1 MAGIRSNHLKII
13 YGKKTMADVEPASYT
28 PLMKRRFSLF
38 SLSAAIA
45 LAMAPVPAQGVTLGN
60 ATVADWTC
68 IDQSFLPGGESVVG
82 KSYLI
87 DTERYKNAAVA
98 RLAIKTTQSTING
111 KTKINFETVK
121 IETIRG
127 SYKAFEFNAGIGHT
141 GLLGKSYAYLKNTYT
156 QKLNLSYSSTSS
168 KVKQLS
174 LSPRLV
180 STSNAPID
188 KVECVPT
195 YLFREI
201 SMGKPRPGEKIISA
215 AYAKMGN
222 SCKLPADISF
232 SATGPLECVK
242 NIWVFKDLASDTV
255 ASRAY
260 RYLIDR
266 YNAMPVSV
274 PNLLLRI
281 DPEAGNWKNEVAG
294 GIAAGAKLW
303 GTSKEGDAPILGYI
317 SERGEYVTKNL
328 LIDGI
333 TENVEDGKRN
343 RAAAARG
350 GGQAGSHG
358 KYFDFIF
365 SEISS
370 NGYGFYQVGA
380 HEYTHFAQQ
389 VLSNNRTG
397 MVEREFWIDEGCA
410 TLVGTG
416 MGSVLNLPQN
426 QRAEILVSLSR
437 QKDKMPLKFFSR
449 GSQSSYADP
458 RINEVYDT
466 GFLACE
472 ALVALKGI
480 DAIESV
486 YLELANPTSNYDIS
500 LKKVYGTNLDTIL
513 PILQRYITS
522 VRAGKPMTLQQLETA
537 YNGAKS

>member
-1 MAGIRSNHLKII
+1 MKPRF
-13 YGKKTMADVEPASYT
+13 Y
-28 PLMKRRFSLF
+28 PLSLV
-38 SLSAAIA
+38 AALI
-45 LAMAPVPAQGVTLGN
+45 LVMVPAPAHGSTTGN
-60 ATVADWTC
+60 ATVVDWTC
-68 IDQSFLPGGESVVG
+68 IDNSYLPGGVSVVG

-98 RLAIKTTQSTING
+98 RLEIKTSQSTISG
-111 KTKINFETVK
+111 KTKIIFESVK

-127 SYKAFEFNAGIGHT
+127 SYQAFDFSAGIGHT
-141 GLLGKSYAYLKNTYT
+141 GILGKSYPYIKKTYT
-156 QKLNLSYSSTSS
+156 QKLNLSFSSTSA
-168 KVKQLS
+168 KVKQIS

-180 STSNAPID
+180 STSKAPID

-195 YLFREI
+195 ELFRRI
-201 SMGKPRPGEKIISA
+201 SMGKPQPGEKIISP
-215 AYAKMGN
+215 AYAKLGD
-222 SCKLPADISF
+222 SCRLPADISF
-232 SATGPLECVK
+232 GAFGPLECVK
-242 NIWVFKDLASDTV
+242 NSWVSKDLASDTV

-260 RYLIDR
+260 RYLINR
-266 YNAMPVSV
+266 YNSMPVSA

-281 DPEAGNWKNEVAG
+281 DPEAGNWKSEVVG
-294 GIAAGAKLW
+294 GIVAGAKLW
-303 GTSKEGDAPILGYI
+303 GTSKEGDKPILGYI
-317 SERGEYVTKNL
+317 SERGEYVTENL
-328 LIDGI
+328 LLDGI
-333 TENVEDGKRN
+333 TENKEDGERN
-343 RAAAARG
+343 KAAAARG

-358 KYFDFIF
+358 QYFDFIF
-365 SEISS
+365 SDVSS

-397 MVEREFWIDEGCA
+397 AVEREFWIDEGCA
-410 TLVGTG
+410 TFVGTG
-416 MGSVLNLPQN
+416 MGAVLNLPQN
-426 QRAEILVSLSR
+426 QRTELLVNLSR

-486 YLELANPTSNYDIS
+486 YLELANSTSNYDIA
-500 LKKVYGTNLDTIL
+500 LKKVYGTDLDTIL

-522 VRAGKPMTLQQLETA
+522 VRAGKPLTLQQLEAA